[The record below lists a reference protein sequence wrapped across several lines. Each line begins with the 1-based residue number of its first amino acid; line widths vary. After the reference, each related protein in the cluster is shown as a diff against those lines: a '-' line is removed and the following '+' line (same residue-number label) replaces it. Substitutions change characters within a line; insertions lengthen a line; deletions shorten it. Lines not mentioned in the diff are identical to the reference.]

1 MNNKRIIASFLA
13 ILMSISCLFNV
24 AFAKTDSKGN
34 LSKEKILLELD
45 GKKIEENENGEII
58 VNLKDITD
66 GKGVLKYLGNKNIRS
81 EERRV
86 GKECRSRWSP
96 YH

>member
-1 MNNKRIIASFLA
+1 MNIDAWNGVEAKVSFSWRHGSEFTENGTLRR
-13 ILMSISCLFNV
+13 
-24 AFAKTDSKGN
+24 
-34 LSKEKILLELD
+34 LSD
-45 GKKIEENENGEII
+45 NSGWAVVNGEII
-58 VNLKDITD
+58 TFKDED
-66 GKGVLKYLGNKNIRS
+66 VLWIIPHTAGWKRS